1 MTRRRIVL
9 IVGAVATVAVVAMAV
24 LAVLSVVRSR
34 AREGRQTTRELQAD
48 LATLKA
54 ERDRLRAEVIGAVSL
69 DPRLV
74 GMPDRPF
81 RIGMPT
87 TLAQGLVTTFVAG
100 AADQVT
106 LQLGNIRVR
115 RQGAVRRV
123 IHLGDY
129 TLVVRV
135 MQVAARLAAGTPDLR
150 FGGDQVRLTMP
161 VRVSAG
167 SGSAEVD
174 FLWTGRKVGGAVCG
188 DMHVIEVVTGTV
200 IPATYRLSGTLRL
213 TTTDEAILVTPR
225 LPALRVKVRVEPS
238 KPSWDLLQRTLDSQ
252 GGLCGFVLDR
262 VNIRGALEGLLAKG
276 FDVRVP
282 TEKVRPVA
290 LPVGIARTLTVR
302 GTPVDLDVKAGGL
315 TITKDMIWLAADV
328 NVSGQ
333 WMATHSPRIR

>member
-9 IVGAVATVAVVAMAV
+9 IAASAVVVVMALSALWVV
-24 LAVLSVVRSR
+24 LNRSR
-34 AREGRQTTRELQAD
+34 QGRQTTRELQAD
-48 LATLKA
+48 LTTLKT

-87 TLAQGLVTTFVAG
+87 TLAHGLVTTFVAD

-115 RQGAVRRV
+115 KQGAVRRV

-135 MQVAARLAAGTPDLR
+135 TQVTARLAAGAPDLR
-150 FGGDQVRLTMP
+150 FGGDQVRLAMP
-161 VRVSAG
+161 VRVSSG

-174 FLWTGRKVGGAVCG
+174 FRWTARKIGGAVCG
-188 DMHVIEVVTGTV
+188 DMQVLEVVTGTV

-213 TTTDEAILVTPR
+213 STTDEAILVTPR

-238 KPSWDLLQRTLDSQ
+238 KESWDLLQRTLDAKS
-252 GGLCGFVLDR
+252 GLCGFVLDR

-282 TEKVRPVA
+282 TEKVRPVE
-290 LPVGIARTLTVR
+290 LPVGIARTLMVR

-333 WMATHSPRIR
+333 WMATRSPGVR